1 MNEDMDPVSQLS
13 QQLSTSYPSVVL
25 KKDEKVCNTFDSMIV
40 LLNSNDSNDDYSQ
53 EINSKNIQ
61 NLNVMQLSPIEFNFI
76 NTKQLFE
83 ALINVDFWSALC
95 ITSKRCID
103 AIEYTINTM
112 TDSTID
118 NNIIDLWKNKNK
130 TIFVVGE
137 KSKDYLLKRL
147 NWESIGSHCGS
158 AQMLAQ
164 FIIDNYKHQ
173 FINKQILFPCSSL
186 RNDSLPII
194 LRKAEINVNE
204 IIVYETIP
212 NRNLDSDIVK
222 LNCYITDCLEKSV
235 LKFLKLYLVFFSPS
249 GLNSVYPLL
258 LKHILSN
265 DQIKDKLEL
274 KYIAFGALTASA
286 LQQSGLSVWFT
297 SPKPNPKSLAQALC
311 ENLNLE

>member
-1 MNEDMDPVSQLS
+1 MSEDMDPVSQLS

-25 KKDEKVCNTFDSMIV
+25 KREEKVCNTFDSMIV
-40 LLNSNDSNDDYSQ
+40 LFNSNDSNDDYLE
-53 EINSKNIQ
+53 EINSKNIE
-61 NLNVMQLSPIEFNFI
+61 NLNVMQLSPIEFNLI

-112 TDSTID
+112 TDNTI

-130 TIFVVGE
+130 TIFVVGD

-164 FIIDNYKHQ
+164 FIVDNYKHQ
-173 FINKQILFPCSSL
+173 FLNKHILFPCSSL
-186 RNDSLPII
+186 RNDSLPLI
-194 LRKAEINVNE
+194 LRKASINVNE

-212 NRNLDSDIVK
+212 NRNLDSNIVK
-222 LNCYITDCLEKSV
+222 LNSHITDSLEKSV

-265 DQIKDKLEL
+265 DQIRDKLEL
-274 KYIAFGALTASA
+274 KYIAFGATTASA
-286 LQQSGLSVWFT
+286 LQQTGLSVWFT
-297 SPKPNPKSLAQALC
+297 SPKPNPKSLAQALF
-311 ENLNLE
+311 ENLNIE